1 MQACDRAA
9 IEEYR
14 IPGALLM
21 ENAGLQVLDAL
32 HEINGG
38 AAPLSTAVVC
48 GRGNNGGDGFVV
60 ARQLHNLGREA
71 VVYLVG
77 DPEALA
83 GDARLNHEIAVAF
96 GVPVVQ
102 IGETETAEMAATL
115 SRYEYVI
122 DALLGTGIQ
131 GAVRGPAANVI
142 AAMNEAATPILA
154 IDLPSGLQAD
164 CGAVDGAVVRAD
176 VTVCLAALKACHVLG
191 PASECCGAVS
201 VAEISLPAALVDAAE
216 PALLLTEPRDVAAAL
231 PWRGVE
237 SHKGSF
243 GRVLLVGGAPGT
255 AGAAALAARGA
266 LRSGAGLVDV
276 VCPES
281 VYEMIGSAATEAL
294 VHPMQAA
301 DDGSLD
307 VTAADLAELIASAT
321 AVVIGPGLGTGKAA
335 GLLVRDLVRDAGL
348 PVVIDADGLNAL
360 GDGLATVAES
370 AGVRI
375 LTPHPGE
382 ASRLLGCDTREV
394 QADRPAAARALADRS
409 GAIVVLKGHRSLV
422 ASPGRVTVVNSTGN
436 PGMAT
441 GGTGDVLAG
450 AIAALVGQGLD
461 PFRAAWVGAW
471 LHGAA
476 GDAVAA
482 EVGEI
487 SMTAGDLAAA
497 LPAAFAAIEEQ
508 G

>member
-14 IPGALLM
+14 IPGVVLM
-21 ENAGLQVLDAL
+21 ENAGLQVLDAI

-60 ARQLHNLGREA
+60 ARHLHNLGREA

-77 DPEALA
+77 EPGALS
-83 GDARLNHEIAVAF
+83 GDARINHDIASAL
-96 GVPVVQ
+96 GVPIVQ
-102 IGETETAEMAATL
+102 VGENEAAGL
-115 SRYEYVI
+115 GESLARFEYVV
-122 DALLGTGIQ
+122 DALLGTGIK
-131 GAVRGPAANVI
+131 GPVRGAAAGVV
-142 AAMNEAATPILA
+142 AAMNESPTPVIA

-164 CGAVDGAVVRAD
+164 RGAVEGAAVHAVA
-176 VTVCLAALKACHVLG
+176 TVSLAALKVCHVLS
-191 PASECCGAVS
+191 PACECCGDVS
-201 VAEISLPAALVDAAE
+201 VAEISLPAALLEAADAE
-216 PALLLTEPRDVAAAL
+216 LLLTEPRDVAGAL
-231 PWRGVE
+231 PWRQAD

-243 GRVLLVGGAPGT
+243 GRVLVVGGAPGT

-276 VCPES
+276 VCPEG
-281 VYEMIGSAATEAL
+281 VYEMIGAAASEAL
-294 VHPMQAA
+294 VHPLPAGEDGTLAA
-301 DDGSLD
+301 S
-307 VTAADLAELIASAT
+307 AADLADLIEPAT
-321 AVVIGPGLGTGKAA
+321 AVVLGPGLGSGAGAA
-335 GLLVRDLVRDAGL
+335 TLVRELVRSVPL
-348 PVVIDADGLNAL
+348 PVVVDADGLNAL
-360 GDGLATVAES
+360 ADGLEAVAQS

-382 ASRLLGCDTREV
+382 ASRLLGCDTQHV
-394 QADRPAAARALADRS
+394 QADRPAAARQLADRS
-409 GAIVVLKGHRSLV
+409 GAIVVLKGHRSLI
-422 ASPGRVTVVNSTGN
+422 AAPGQVTVVNPTGN

-450 AIAALVGQGLD
+450 AIGALIGQGLE

-476 GDAVAA
+476 GDAAAA

-497 LPAAFAAIEEQ
+497 LPAAFAAIAEQ
-508 G
+508 E

>member
-21 ENAGLQVLDAL
+21 ENAGLQVLDAA

-48 GRGNNGGDGFVV
+48 GLGNNGGDGFVV
-60 ARQLHNLGREA
+60 ARHLHNLGREA
-71 VVYLVG
+71 IVYLVG
-77 DPEALA
+77 DAAALS
-83 GDARLNHEIAVAF
+83 GDARLNYDIAVAF
-96 GVPVVQ
+96 GVPVVEV
-102 IGETETAEMAATL
+102 GEADAPDMVTTL
-115 SRYEYVI
+115 ARFELVV

-131 GAVRGPAANVI
+131 GAVRGPAAVVI
-142 AAMNEAATPILA
+142 EAMNASATPIVA
-154 IDLPSGLQAD
+154 VDLPSGLQAD
-164 CGAVDGAVVRAD
+164 GGAVDGEAVRASL
-176 VTVCLAALKACHVLG
+176 TVCLAALKPCHVLA
-191 PASECCGAVS
+191 PACEYCGDVS
-201 VAEISLPAALVDAAE
+201 VAEISLPSPLLEAAE
-216 PALLLTEPRDVAAAL
+216 ACLLLTEPGDVAAAL
-231 PWRGVE
+231 PRREVE

-243 GRVLLVGGAPGT
+243 GRVLVVGGAPGT

-281 VYEMIGSAATEAL
+281 VYEMIGAAATEAL
-294 VHPMQAA
+294 VHPMAA
-301 DDGSLD
+301 GDDGTLD
-307 VTAADLAELIASAT
+307 VTAADLADLVEAAT
-321 AVVIGPGLGTGKAA
+321 AVVIGPGMGTGASAA
-335 GLLVRDLVRDAGL
+335 TLVRELVRDASL
-348 PVVIDADGLNAL
+348 PMVIDADGLNAL
-360 GDGLATVAES
+360 RDGLATVADS
-370 AGVRI
+370 AGVRV

-382 ASRLLGCDTREV
+382 ASRLLGCEPRDV
-394 QADRPAAARALADRS
+394 QADRPAAARELADRS
-409 GAIVVLKGHRSLV
+409 GAIVVLKGYRSLI
-422 ASPGRVTVVNSTGN
+422 AAPGQVTVVNPTGN

-450 AIAALVGQGLD
+450 AIGALIGQGVD

-476 GDAVAA
+476 GDAAAA

-497 LPAAFAAIEEQ
+497 LPAAFAAIEAK

>member
-9 IEEYR
+9 VEEYR
-14 IPGALLM
+14 IPGAVLM

-48 GRGNNGGDGFVV
+48 GPGNNGGDGLVV
-60 ARQLHNLGREA
+60 ARHLHNLGREA
-71 VVYLVG
+71 IVYLVG
-77 DPEALA
+77 DREALS
-83 GDARLNHEIAVAF
+83 GDARLNCDIAVAF
-96 GVPVVQ
+96 GVPLVQ
-102 IGETETAEMAATL
+102 VGDSEAAGL
-115 SRYEYVI
+115 AALLARFEYVV
-122 DALLGTGIQ
+122 DALLGTGMQ
-131 GAVRGPAANVI
+131 GAVRGTAATVI
-142 AAMNEAATPILA
+142 RAMNESTTPILA
-154 IDLPSGLQAD
+154 VDLPSGLQAD
-164 CGAVDGAVVRAD
+164 SGAVEGAAVRAIA
-176 VTVCLAALKACHVLG
+176 TVSLAALKTCHVLA

-201 VAEISLPAALVDAAE
+201 VAEISLPSPLLDAAS
-216 PALLLTEPRDVAAAL
+216 ARLLLTAPSDVAAAL
-231 PWRGVE
+231 PRREAE
-237 SHKGSF
+237 SHKGSL
-243 GRVLLVGGAPGT
+243 GRVLIVGGAPGT

-281 VYEMIGSAATEAL
+281 VYELIGGAATEAL
-294 VHPMQAA
+294 VHPMRAG
-301 DDGSLD
+301 DDGAL
-307 VTAADLAELIASAT
+307 VATAAEMADLVAAAN
-321 AVVIGPGLGTGKAA
+321 AAVIGPGLGTGTDAVT
-335 GLLVRDLVRDAGL
+335 LVRELVRSAPL
-348 PVVIDADGLNAL
+348 PVVVDADGLNAL
-360 GDGLATVAES
+360 GDELVTVTES

-382 ASRLLGCDTREV
+382 AGRLLGCDTQEV
-394 QADRPAAARALADRS
+394 QADRPAAARELADRS
-409 GAIVVLKGHRSLV
+409 GAIVVLKGYRSLI
-422 ASPGRVTVVNSTGN
+422 AAPGQVTVVNPTGN

-450 AIAALVGQGLD
+450 AIGALVAQGLD

-497 LPAAFAAIEEQ
+497 LPAAFAAVEETE
-508 G
+508 

>member
-14 IPGALLM
+14 IPGAVLM
-21 ENAGLQVLDAL
+21 ENAGLQVLDVL

-60 ARQLHNLGREA
+60 ARHLHNLGREA
-71 VVYLVG
+71 IVYLVG
-77 DPEALA
+77 TPDSLS
-83 GDARLNHEIAVAF
+83 GDARLNYDIAVAF

-102 IGETETAEMAATL
+102 VGADEAGSMAATL
-115 SRYEYVI
+115 SRYEYVV
-122 DALLGTGIQ
+122 DAILGTGIQ
-131 GAVRGPAANVI
+131 GAVRGTAATVI
-142 AAMNEAATPILA
+142 TAMNESTTPILA

-164 CGAVDGAVVRAD
+164 SGTLEGEVVRAGA
-176 VTVCLAALKACHVLG
+176 TVSLAALKACHVLA
-191 PASECCGAVS
+191 PASECCGDIS
-201 VAEISLPAALVDAAE
+201 VAEISLPAAVLDAAT
-216 PALLLTEPRDVAAAL
+216 AGLLLTERGDVAAAL
-231 PWRGVE
+231 PWRAAE

-243 GRVLLVGGAPGT
+243 GRVLVVGGAPGT

-276 VCPES
+276 ACPES
-281 VYEMIGSAATEAL
+281 VYEMVGGAAVEAL
-294 VHPMQAA
+294 VHPMRVA
-301 DDGSLD
+301 DDGTLG
-307 VTAADLAELIASAT
+307 VAAKDLEELIERAT
-321 AVVIGPGLGTGKAA
+321 AVVIGPGLGGGSVVAT
-335 GLLVRDLVRDAGL
+335 LVRDLVRGAEL
-348 PVVIDADGLNAL
+348 PVVVDADGLNAL
-360 GDGLATVAES
+360 DDLALVAKS
-370 AGVRI
+370 AEVRI

-382 ASRLLGCDTREV
+382 AGRLLGCETSEV
-394 QADRPAAARALADRS
+394 QANRPAAARALADRS

-422 ASPGRVTVVNSTGN
+422 AAPGRVTVVNPTGN

-450 AIAALVGQGLD
+450 AIGALLGQGLD

-476 GDAVAA
+476 GDAATA

-497 LPAAFAAIEEQ
+497 LPAAFAAIEAE

>member
-14 IPGALLM
+14 IPGAVLM

-60 ARQLHNLGREA
+60 ARHLHNLGREA

-77 DPEALA
+77 DPETLS
-83 GDARLNHEIAVAF
+83 GDARLNYDIAVAF
-96 GVPVVQ
+96 GVSIVEV
-102 IGETETAEMAATL
+102 GDRDTAGMAATFA
-115 SRYEYVI
+115 RFEYVI

-131 GAVRGPAANVI
+131 GAVRGTAAAVI
-142 AAMNEAATPILA
+142 VAMNESTTPIVA

-164 CGAVDGAVVRAD
+164 SGAVEGEAVYAAA
-176 VTVCLAALKACHVLG
+176 TVSLAALKACHVLA
-191 PASECCGAVS
+191 PACECCGAVS
-201 VAEISLPAALVDAAE
+201 VAEISLPAAVLEAAE
-216 PALLLTEPRDVAAAL
+216 ARLLLTEPGDVAAAL
-231 PWRGVE
+231 PWRSAE

-243 GRVLLVGGAPGT
+243 GRVLVIGGAPGT

-276 VCPES
+276 VCPQS
-281 VYEMIGSAATEAL
+281 VYEMIGAAATEAL
-294 VHPMQAA
+294 VHAMPAG
-301 DDGSLD
+301 DDGMLA
-307 VTAADLAELIASAT
+307 VTAADIADLLESAT
-321 AVVIGPGLGTGKAA
+321 AVVIGPGLGTGTAA
-335 GLLVRDLVRDAGL
+335 AALVRELVHGTSL
-348 PVVIDADGLNAL
+348 PVVVDADGLNAL
-360 GDGLATVAES
+360 GDGLATIAEA
-370 AGVRI
+370 AGPRI

-382 ASRLLGCDTREV
+382 AGRLLGCDTREV
-394 QADRPAAARALADRS
+394 QADRPGAARQLADHS
-409 GAIVVLKGHRSLV
+409 GAIVVLKGYRSLI
-422 ASPGRVTVVNSTGN
+422 AARGQVTVVNPTGN

-450 AIAALVGQGLD
+450 AIGALIGQRLGA
-461 PFRAAWVGAW
+461 FRAAWVGAW

-482 EVGEI
+482 ELGEI